1 MKQLNFT
8 EHLPGTQGRAL
19 SVLASLNPVAP
30 LDRRENWEAQR
41 TDEIGSVRMAEL
53 RYELRPGLNLEL
65 ILFFVGGRA
74 VVKQKRIALLLCQA
88 KRGTA
93 GSCLEN
99 CMPPQELH
107 S

>member
-1 MKQLNFT
+1 M
-8 EHLPGTQGRAL
+8 
-19 SVLASLNPVAP
+19 AP
-30 LDRRENWEAQR
+30 LDRRDNWEAQR
-41 TDEIGSVRMAEL
+41 PDELGSVRMAEL

-99 CMPPQELH
+99 CMPPPELQ